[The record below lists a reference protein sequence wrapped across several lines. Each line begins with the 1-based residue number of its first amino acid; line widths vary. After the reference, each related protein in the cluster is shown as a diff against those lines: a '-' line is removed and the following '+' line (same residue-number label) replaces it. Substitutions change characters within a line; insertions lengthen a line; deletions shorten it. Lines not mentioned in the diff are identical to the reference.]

1 MPKRKSDVVDEDA
14 FDALEVSDA
23 ASSRA
28 EQPKAK
34 KARTSKAS
42 GSGAA
47 DASTSAVSTKGRAKA
62 TKAKEPAPS
71 KNWWEIELEG
81 EDDVS
86 IRSHRSLYCAHG

>member
-14 FDALEVSDA
+14 FGASNVSDA
-23 ASSRA
+23 ASPGA

-47 DASTSAVSTKGRAKA
+47 DASTSAVSTKGKGKA

-86 IRSHRSLYCAHG
+86 IWSHRSLYCAHG